1 MDYAKIFRTLIAGL
15 ASVTT
20 FVFGKPDVWL
30 MSLLVMVITDYISG
44 LAAAYINNELSSKVG
59 FNGILKK
66 VMYFFV
72 VAVAHCIDV
81 ATGAGGVLQN
91 LTIGFLIAN
100 EGISVLENCAKCGI
114 PIPKRLLNAL
124 AQIKG
129 AEENDKKNNT
139 ERDNSEPTTNQL
151 STNSEP
157 TSDDDS
163 DDEDGKME

>member
-1 MDYAKIFRTLIAGL
+1 MDYAKIFRTIVAGL
-15 ASVTT
+15 ASVAT

-30 MSLLVMVITDYISG
+30 MSLLAMVIADYISG
-44 LAAAYINNELSSKVG
+44 LAAASINNELSSKVG

-114 PIPKRLLNAL
+114 PIPERLLNAL

-129 AEENDKKNNT
+129 AEE
-139 ERDNSEPTTNQL
+139 
-151 STNSEP
+151 TNSEP
-157 TSDDDS
+157 TDNDDS
-163 DDEDGKME
+163 DEIDG

>member
-1 MDYAKIFRTLIAGL
+1 MTMDYGKILRTLVAGI

-44 LAAAYINNELSSKVG
+44 LAAAYMHNELSSKVG

-66 VMYFFV
+66 IMYFFI

-81 ATGAGGVLQN
+81 ATGADGVLQN
-91 LTIGFLIAN
+91 LTVGFLIAN
-100 EGISVLENCAKCGI
+100 EGISILENCARCGI
-114 PIPKRLLNAL
+114 PIPGKLLKAL

-129 AEENDKKNNT
+129 EEKD
-139 ERDNSEPTTNQL
+139 
-151 STNSEP
+151 
-157 TSDDDS
+157 
-163 DDEDGKME
+163 